1 MRRRALLAAVAGS
14 GAALAGCAE
23 SAGPSPTETP
33 PDVKAQTPVSGS
45 VPDLPSREVKTIVGK
60 RIEAAPDAV
69 PDVDAFEAALVE
81 RDVDVRELSE
91 KDDFVS
97 LHHAVEAFTAA
108 GVADPLG
115 VVAGVYAA
123 YVPEVDDPTP
133 LSAAVEHAGETAGE
147 YAIATTWAE
156 EYDSGAITAKEYG
169 EMVLGTLKTK

>member
-1 MRRRALLAAVAGS
+1 MRRRALLAALAGS

-23 SAGPSPTETP
+23 SAEPPPTETP
-33 PDVKAQTPVSGS
+33 PEVKEETPVSGS
-45 VPDLPSREVKTIVGK
+45 VPDLPVREVKGVVET
-60 RIEAAPDAV
+60 RIEETPDSIPDA
-69 PDVDAFEAALVE
+69 DAFEAALVE

-123 YVPEVDDPTP
+123 YVPEIDDHAP
-133 LSAAVEHAGETAGE
+133 LSASVDHAGETAGE

-169 EMVLGTLKTK
+169 EKVLGTLKTK